1 MQRKLPLPILSGSSP
16 CTDAPPTRP
25 WEGAGLRPHVPVP
38 GRQKKG
44 DSSKGISPIF
54 RGQNYFAASTVS
66 AAASA
71 AVESACSQ
79 QAAVESHFS
88 AQPSQA
94 EASVAAA
101 SVAAASAAAFLLAFP
116 PQLTM
121 ATAARTM
128 TKEKIFFIASN
139 VLILT
144 LLKRRKDRYSPKK
157 SKEKS
162 KNFQK

>member
-1 MQRKLPLPILSGSSP
+1 MFFNVVGFRHSKIQKKGDAVKSASSDFIGGSA
-16 CTDAPPTRP
+16 CADAPPGGSRG
-25 WEGAGLRPHVPVP
+25 EAGLRPHIRSP
-38 GRQKKG
+38 GDKKKG
-44 DSSKGISPIF
+44 DSHRGISPIF
-54 RGQNYFAASTVS
+54 GGQNYFAASTVS

-139 VLILT
+139 VLNINT
-144 LLKRRKDRYSPKK
+144 S
-157 SKEKS
+157 
-162 KNFQK
+162 

>member
-1 MQRKLPLPILSGSSP
+1 MSLVFATQRYKKRRCSEERVIRFYRRVRLRRRSARRISGRSRAAAAHPL
-16 CTDAPPTRP
+16 
-25 WEGAGLRPHVPVP
+25 V

-44 DSSKGISPIF
+44 DSHRGISPIF
-54 RGQNYFAASTVS
+54 GGQNYFAASTVS

-139 VLILT
+139 VLNINT
-144 LLKRRKDRYSPKK
+144 S
-157 SKEKS
+157 
-162 KNFQK
+162 

>member
-1 MQRKLPLPILSGSSP
+1 MSLVFATQRYKKRGCGGDRIPPILS
-16 CTDAPPTRP
+16 
-25 WEGAGLRPHVPVP
+25 EGRLRRCRRRLISGRGRTAAARSDP
-38 GRQKKG
+38 GKTKKKG
-44 DSSKGISPIF
+44 DSHRGISPIF

-139 VLILT
+139 VLNINT
-144 LLKRRKDRYSPKK
+144 S
-157 SKEKS
+157 
-162 KNFQK
+162 